1 METTKTIT
9 VRFKESYMNHP
20 VERTCTNMTREQV
33 IDIYNLD
40 DPDIEWYEFI
50 RDRVMWYIE
59 EWTVADGTPR
69 RRILSEVEHRTLM
82 CSSNVIFKSDDYN
95 EVRKRYDEMT
105 ETVKS
110 RARKEILERMRRLRD
125 NSIERNEILTD
136 LNKTLKKYEEILK

>member
-1 METTKTIT
+1 
-9 VRFKESYMNHP
+9 
-20 VERTCTNMTREQV
+20 
-33 IDIYNLD
+33 
-40 DPDIEWYEFI
+40 
-50 RDRVMWYIE
+50 MWYIE
-59 EWTVADGTPR
+59 EWTMADGTPR
-69 RRILSEVEHRTLM
+69 RRILSEDEHCTLM

-136 LNKTLKKYEEILK
+136 LNKTLKKYEKILK